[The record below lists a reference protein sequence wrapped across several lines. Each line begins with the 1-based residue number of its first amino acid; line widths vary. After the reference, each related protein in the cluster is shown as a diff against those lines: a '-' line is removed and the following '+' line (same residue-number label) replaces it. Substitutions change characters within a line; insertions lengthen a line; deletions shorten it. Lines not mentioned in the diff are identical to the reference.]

1 MAKNLILYIIIMS
14 FPNGGSTG
22 ETKLYNA
29 RFRRAVCNTK
39 RSCLNILDRS
49 FQAITDVQEEDKC
62 NNSSTNSN
70 RATFRYHKPNNKQ
83 DNHHSEKAI
92 PKKKMRMSLKTKF
105 FGINKI
111 NAQRL

>member
-1 MAKNLILYIIIMS
+1 MS
-14 FPNGGSTG
+14 FPTGGVQAKQNSIMQDFVVLCVIQSG
-22 ETKLYNA
+22 
-29 RFRRAVCNTK
+29 AVWT
-39 RSCLNILDRS
+39 NILDRS
-49 FQAITDVQEEDKC
+49 FQAITDFQEEDKC

-83 DNHHSEKAI
+83 DNHHSEEAI
-92 PKKKMRMSLKTKF
+92 QKKKKEKKKMRMSLKKQF

>member
-1 MAKNLILYIIIMS
+1 MS

-49 FQAITDVQEEDKC
+49 FQAITDFQEEDKC
-62 NNSSTNSN
+62 VIILQQIAIGRPLGTINQTI
-70 RATFRYHKPNNKQ
+70 NKIII
-83 DNHHSEKAI
+83 I
-92 PKKKMRMSLKTKF
+92 PKRLYKKKKEKKKMRMSLKKQF